1 MDFWEYA
8 QNSASG
14 SVNKFTSWTKIR
26 EYEFLLPPKDQQ
38 SKIAELLWAMDDVV
52 EKNLQ
57 IYEKLQISLDSTIEK
72 EIHGCELYDKTI
84 NEVIKEI
91 DKKIGMISINEI
103 GHILKGKGIPKKDL
117 SEKGKPCI
125 RYGELYTKH
134 HRTIN
139 KYYSF
144 IDKSK
149 INTTVLLRKDDV
161 LFAGSGE
168 TIEEIGKSASFIS
181 NDEVYAGGDIL
192 ILRTEN
198 MNGFYLGFLMNS
210 LVVRKQL
217 NKYGTGATVIHIYP
231 DDIKKIMIPNLDKQ
245 KQDKIAIKFKNY
257 ANNIS
262 LIINKIK
269 QSKQLQKSLINEI
282 FSS

>member
-1 MDFWEYA
+1 
-8 QNSASG
+8 
-14 SVNKFTSWTKIR
+14 
-26 EYEFLLPPKDQQ
+26 
-38 SKIAELLWAMDDVV
+38 
-52 EKNLQ
+52 
-57 IYEKLQISLDSTIEK
+57 
-72 EIHGCELYDKTI
+72 
-84 NEVIKEI
+84 
-91 DKKIGMISINEI
+91 
-103 GHILKGKGIPKKDL
+103 
-117 SEKGKPCI
+117 
-125 RYGELYTKH
+125 
-134 HRTIN
+134 
-139 KYYSF
+139 
-144 IDKSK
+144 
-149 INTTVLLRKDDV
+149 
-161 LFAGSGE
+161 
-168 TIEEIGKSASFIS
+168 
-181 NDEVYAGGDIL
+181 
-192 ILRTEN
+192 